1 MQVRIEARLQR
12 LQPHL
17 GQPGAARSLS
27 GSEST
32 SSNGSPRQ
40 SARAALGPRVR
51 CRRAPGWPEKPVLP
65 GTDLLLGGDT
75 VPARPDPRSR
85 AGRVL
90 ACLQDLAA
98 ERETA
103 GAAAREQGQGY
114 LQALEAG
121 AANGRPPAAIVLAAQ
136 QLRVDRLVAAQQAVI
151 GAWQAGRAAGTGS
164 RLGRRPAGPEDT
176 ARVRRARAR
185 LADLPAHAAAEA

>member
-1 MQVRIEARLQR
+1 M
-12 LQPHL
+12 
-17 GQPGAARSLS
+17 
-27 GSEST
+27 
-32 SSNGSPRQ
+32 
-40 SARAALGPRVR
+40 
-51 CRRAPGWPEKPVLP
+51 LP